1 VRGAT
6 VVLLAAVAACGSA
19 GGREPADA
27 AVVDVTAQPCA
38 TPNRSH
44 GLGVVVGDDLVVTAA
59 HTVDEPQR
67 VVTADGEPATVRLLD
82 RRTDLALLDVD
93 LDVAPV
99 ELSDAPP
106 DATATV
112 VTPDGER
119 EVTIVRTGRLLVH
132 DVTDRADY
140 EREVHTF
147 TPGVRHGTSGG
158 PLLDGDGRLLGI
170 VVLDE
175 PGDGVAHAVTAAE
188 LAALIESA
196 PSSSP
201 AVAEC
206 PSG

>member
-1 VRGAT
+1 MRRAV
-6 VVLLAAVAACGSA
+6 VVLLAAAAACG
-19 GGREPADA
+19 GADDRSDGA
-27 AVVDVTAQPCA
+27 AVVHVASQPCA
-38 TPNRSH
+38 TPNRSR
-44 GLGVVVGDDLVVTAA
+44 GLGVVVGDDLVATAG
-59 HTVDEPQR
+59 HTVDHPR
-67 VVTADGEPATVRLLD
+67 RALTVDGEPATVRVLD

-93 LDVAPV
+93 VDVPPV
-99 ELSDAPP
+99 ELAITAP
-106 DATATV
+106 DDTATV

-119 EVTIVRTGRLLVH
+119 EVTIVRTGQLLVH

-147 TPGVRHGTSGG
+147 APGVRHGTSGG

-175 PGDGVAHAVTAAE
+175 PDDGVAHAVTAAE
-188 LAALIESA
+188 LAALIDAA
-196 PSSSP
+196 PPSSP